1 MLGRRQL
8 VTSPGQ
14 ADDQD
19 PSSVALVPGG
29 STMRPARIIAA
40 VALATAV
47 AATGSYLAIST
58 ATRPSAA
65 SQPPAAASPVSA
77 APTARPQPGAGPDL
91 PSSTTSPS
99 GDQPTPGRCAA
110 SALRASI
117 QGSEGAAGTI
127 YTTIALRNISANTCT
142 VKGIPQVRLL
152 GDQGQPVTA
161 PSVPGG
167 PAGSLV
173 VVRPGQAARFTYSQS
188 NVCDTVVAGSR
199 LGVTLPWGQES
210 LTLPWGQESLTLPL
224 GAGATFGTCAS
235 VGVRALEASPA
246 PTTPTTPRFDRISD
260 PQVAADRLVAAWL
273 GGDRAAARKV
283 STRQVVIDQLFAESP
298 PAHRPVALPCR
309 LADLGLYVCSYPLAQ
324 HAELSVFVVG
334 GASVGYGVRGVE
346 FGD

>member
-1 MLGRRQL
+1 
-8 VTSPGQ
+8 
-14 ADDQD
+14 
-19 PSSVALVPGG
+19 
-29 STMRPARIIAA
+29 MRPARIIAA

-47 AATGSYLAIST
+47 AVTGSYLAIST
-58 ATRPSAA
+58 TTHSSAA
-65 SQPPAAASPVSA
+65 PQPPAAASAVSSAPA
-77 APTARPQPGAGPDL
+77 AKPQPGPGPDL
-91 PSSTTSPS
+91 PTSTTSPS
-99 GDQPTPGRCAA
+99 GDQPAPGRCAT
-110 SALRASI
+110 SALQASI
-117 QGSEGAAGTI
+117 QGSEGTAGTI
-127 YTTIALRNISANTCT
+127 YTTIGLRNISAKTCT
-142 VKGIPQVRLL
+142 VKGIPHVRLL

-173 VVRPGQAARFTYSQS
+173 VLRPGQAARFTFSQP

-199 LGVTLPWGQES
+199 LGVTLPE
-210 LTLPWGQESLTLPL
+210 GQESLTLPL

-235 VGVRALEASPA
+235 VGVRALEASP
-246 PTTPTTPRFDRISD
+246 TPTTPPGPGFDRISD

-273 GGDRAAARKV
+273 IGDRAAARKV
-283 STRQVVIDQLFAESP
+283 STRQVVVEQLFAESP

-309 LADLGLYVCSYPLAQ
+309 LADLGLYVCSYPLAE